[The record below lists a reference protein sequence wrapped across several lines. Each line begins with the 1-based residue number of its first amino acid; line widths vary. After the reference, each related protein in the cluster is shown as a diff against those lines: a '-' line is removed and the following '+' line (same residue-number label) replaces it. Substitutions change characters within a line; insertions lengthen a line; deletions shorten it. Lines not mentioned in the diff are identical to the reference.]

1 MPSPYFFTLRG
12 RLKIEGKQPDG
23 DSVRFIADTRGNF
36 QELERSER
44 IWPTRSDGSVQLRF
58 EGVDAPEVHYG
69 HAAQP
74 LGTEVR
80 DDLLAWLGFMDVTY
94 KPDGV
99 TVVSGTPDTIRAA
112 ILSQIAEANGRPVSY
127 LLVGEDDTLPEDGTW
142 VLVDDAMLDRTV
154 NARLLREGLAYL
166 TLYTSTPKRHRR
178 HLRSIATEART
189 AGRGVWAMDDTV
201 GWLLTEQDDV
211 GPKGQLILPKL
222 FRRCTDYLTDVGR
235 GFDGNLID
243 WLLDVSLSPSRDEND
258 RVVVGNRIEVP
269 LSSLLVQR
277 NNRIAFQ
284 PDVLDIVFVEK

>member
-23 DSVRFIADTRGNF
+23 DSVRFIADDRRNY

-44 IWPTRSDGSVQLRF
+44 IQLTRSDGSVQLRF

-69 HAAQP
+69 KAAQP
-74 LGTEVR
+74 LGTQVR
-80 DDLLAWLGFMDVTY
+80 DDLLAWLGFMDITF
-94 KPDGV
+94 KTDEV
-99 TVVSGTPDTIRAA
+99 TVANATPDTIRAA
-112 ILSQIAEANGRPVSY
+112 VLSQIAEANGRPVSY
-127 LLVGEDDTLPEDGTW
+127 LLVGQDDDLPADGTW
-142 VLVDDAMLDRTV
+142 VLVDDDLLDRTV
-154 NARLLREGLAYL
+154 NVRLLREGLAYL

-178 HLRSIATEART
+178 RLRSVAAEARA
-189 AGRGVWAMDDTV
+189 AGRGVWAVDDTV
-201 GWLLTEQDDV
+201 GWLLTEQDDI
-211 GPKGQLILPKL
+211 GPLGQLILPEL

-235 GFDGNLID
+235 GFDGNLVD

-258 RVVVGNRIEVP
+258 RVVVNGRFEVP
-269 LSSLLVQR
+269 LSNLLVQH